1 MLTEKNTPENET
13 VDKGSIFLNVND
25 LRMYTMIFVLVA
37 VVIFFQIVVPDG
49 IFLGARNLSNLFRQL
64 TITGI
69 ITVGMMLLIVSCNFD
84 LAVGSAVALV
94 GGLMAQLQANYGVST
109 LYVIPIG
116 LVCGVL
122 LGSWQGFWVAYRRV
136 PSFIV
141 TLGNMMLFRGIY
153 LTYTKGITVSPMNDD
168 FAAIMTTYL
177 PNIVGI
183 IIGVIAAVIVVFLF
197 LAKRNSSKKF
207 NLKVEKLWLTCLK
220 VLGVWALI
228 ALFVLRMNEFEG
240 IPLSVMILIAIVLLF
255 VFITKKTRFARR
267 VYAIGGNNEA
277 ARLAGINVKR
287 YVFSLYVITGVLC
300 SISAVLLT
308 SRLNAAVA
316 AAGTSYEMDVI
327 SACVVG
333 GTSLSGGKGTVLG
346 VIIGALLI
354 SCLGNGM
361 SLLNVESYVQSIVKG
376 LVLILAVWFDVATQS
391 KAR

>member
-1 MLTEKNTPENET
+1 MTENNMAEKR
-13 VDKGSIFLNVND
+13 SIFSNVND
-25 LRMYTMIFVLVA
+25 LRMYAMIFVLIA
-37 VVIFFQIVVPDG
+37 VVVFFQLVVPDG

-64 TITGI
+64 SITGV

-84 LAVGSAVALV
+84 LAVGSTVALV
-94 GGLMAQLQANYGVST
+94 GGVVAQFQVSYGMST
-109 LYVIPIG
+109 WLVILVG
-116 LVCGVL
+116 LALGVV

-153 LTYTKGITVSPMNDD
+153 LTYCKGITVSPMNDD

-177 PNIVGI
+177 PDYIGI
-183 IIGVIAAVIVVFLF
+183 TIGVLASVAVAFLLF
-197 LAKRNSSKKF
+197 YNRYSSKKYD
-207 NLKVEKLWLTCLK
+207 LKAEKIWITSLK
-220 VLGVWALI
+220 TLVAWVLI
-228 ALFVLRMNEFEG
+228 ALFISKMNEFEG
-240 IPLSVMILIAIVLLF
+240 IPLSVMILIVIVLLF
-255 VFITKKTRFARR
+255 FFITKKTRFARR
-267 VYAIGGNNEA
+267 VYAIGGNQEA

-287 YVFSLYVITGVLC
+287 YVFTLYIITGVL
-300 SISAVLLT
+300 SAVSAVLLT

-333 GTSLSGGKGTVLG
+333 GTSLSGGKGTVIG
-346 VIIGALLI
+346 VVIGALLI

-361 SLLNVESYVQSIVKG
+361 SLLNLDSYIQSIVKG

-391 KAR
+391 KSK